1 MDKNPVEELSY
12 ELAFAE
18 LQEIVNRLEI
28 ESLSLEESLSLY
40 ERGQALSKRCSSL
53 LVTAELRVQQLK
65 LDGIENKDE

>member
-1 MDKNPVEELSY
+1 MEKKPVEELSY

-28 ESLSLEESLSLY
+28 ESLRLEESLSLF

-53 LVTAELRVQQLK
+53 LESAELRVQQLR
-65 LDGIENKDE
+65 LDGLENKDE